1 MLQMIDVSKS
11 KLERIDFL
19 CSKERELNVFIKR
32 DDLIHD
38 EVSGNKWRKL
48 KYNIE
53 LCKSRKK
60 EGVLTF
66 GGAFSNHLVATASA
80 CKEIGIKSIGLV
92 RGDELNVTS
101 NATLQKCHELGMQLV
116 FISRE
121 EYRLKNEKAYHE
133 SLSLD
138 FPNYHIVPEGGANY
152 YGMIGCQEI
161 MNEIKEPIDHVFVAQ
176 GTSTT
181 SCGILLSLKSSQ
193 KIHVVPALKGYES
206 INEMRTLIG
215 KSGIEPE
222 WMNDLLNQVEV
233 LDQYHFGGYGKYTNE
248 LFEFIITF
256 NQSTG
261 LKLDPVYTGKAMFGM
276 VSELTKDKY
285 DNTNVLFVHTGGLQ
299 GVEGIEKKSGVTLF

>member
-53 LCKSRKK
+53 LSKSRKK

-80 CKEIGIKSIGLV
+80 CTEIGIKSIGLV
-92 RGDELNVTS
+92 RGDELNVAS

-222 WMNDLLNQVEV
+222 WMNDLLNQAEV

-248 LFEFIITF
+248 LFEFITTF
-256 NQSTG
+256 YQNTG